1 MLAVVPLDGVDG
13 VARVAVP
20 SPTLPPA
27 TTTNAWLLG
36 GGDDVLVV
44 DPAGVTAEARAGLD
58 AALGARRVAAVVL
71 THHHGDH
78 TGGAAHLASR
88 WGAPV
93 WAHAETASRVAVP
106 VSRRLEAGEVLRH
119 GGAAWEVLHTPGH
132 APGHVCLWDAARGVL
147 VAGDMVA
154 AEGTIVLDPPEGD
167 LALYLHSLRDLRAR
181 GPRWLLPAHGPAI
194 ADADGH
200 LAMYIAH
207 REARTA
213 QVAAALRT
221 HGPAAPADLVPV
233 VYGALPPL
241 ITLVAERQVL
251 CHLLWLVGVGA
262 AHARAGGTF
271 VATEAAEAR

>member
-1 MLAVVPLDGVDG
+1 MLPVVSLDGVDG

-27 TTTNAWLLG
+27 TTTNAWVLG
-36 GGDDVLVV
+36 TDDDVLVI
-44 DPAGVTAEARAGLD
+44 DPAGVTDAARAALD

-78 TGGAAHLASR
+78 TGGAAHLAAR

-93 WAHAETASRVAVP
+93 WAHAETAARVAVP
-106 VSRRLEAGEVLRH
+106 VSRHLRAGEVLRH
-119 GGAAWEVLHTPGH
+119 GGASWEVLHTPGH

-167 LALYLHSLRDLRAR
+167 LALYLESLQALRAR

-200 LAMYIAH
+200 LAMYIGH

-213 QVAAALRT
+213 QIAAALRA
-221 HGPAAPADLVPV
+221 HGPCTPADLVPA
-233 VYGALPPL
+233 VYGPLPPL

-251 CHLLWLVGVGA
+251 CHLIWLVGVGA
-262 AHARAGGTF
+262 AREGAGGIF
-271 VATEAAEAR
+271 AATEAAEAR